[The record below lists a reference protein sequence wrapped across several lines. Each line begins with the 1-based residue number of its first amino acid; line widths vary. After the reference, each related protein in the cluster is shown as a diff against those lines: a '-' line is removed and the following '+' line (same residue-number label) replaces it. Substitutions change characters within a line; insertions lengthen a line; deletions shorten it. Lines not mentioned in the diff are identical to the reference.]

1 MVIAMSWWNLPLRIT
16 SELDS
21 KCSNLALAFSKLYM
35 KVINKEFKGESY
47 NIGFSTFECT
57 QIHRVGQIESW
68 QYTIKVYG
76 TFIEKS

>member
-1 MVIAMSWWNLPLRIT
+1 
-16 SELDS
+16 
-21 KCSNLALAFSKLYM
+21 M